1 MILWHHAKLP
11 LALSGDRG
19 IPRNFAGF
27 RDRAD
32 GGFFRFCDTSS
43 ETKTSKQS
51 GKQQDNMALHEPH
64 HNGHPSSCKPAK
76 LAPEKIRIKRQFVLG
91 FVSIT

>member
-1 MILWHHAKLP
+1 
-11 LALSGDRG
+11 
-19 IPRNFAGF
+19 
-27 RDRAD
+27 
-32 GGFFRFCDTSS
+32 
-43 ETKTSKQS
+43 
-51 GKQQDNMALHEPH
+51 MALHEPH